1 MYLSAHTMM
10 IAQWFVTFRRA
21 GRRWKLSRRLQ
32 DRKAAKRR
40 LTVTNVVRSI
50 DGLTYRA
57 KQYGSRP
64 QIVAGNIARGF
75 VAESSVMK
83 DILGQIRQIAE
94 FDIPVLLLGES
105 GTGKGIVANMIHE
118 LSSRSAECFMKI
130 NCAALPSELLESELF
145 GYEAGAFTGA
155 NKAKAGKFEACHRGT
170 IFLDEIAE
178 MPIGLQAKLLHVLQD
193 GEFCRLGSYTST
205 QVDVRVI
212 AATNTT
218 ISQALAAG
226 TFRRDLY
233 YRLNVYTIC
242 LPPLRERREDIPALL
257 DHFIEHWSDQIDRPP
272 LPVSNTLLAACMEY
286 PWPGNIRELEN
297 FVRRYLII
305 GDESQALRQL
315 QQDVT
320 TYSPAPVP
328 VAQPVA
334 TASAS
339 QPGDLKQEV
348 RRLKEGAEKM
358 AITRA
363 LAMTGGNRTEA
374 ARILHISVRA
384 LQYKIRNFGGENA
397 GFRGKPAPVEEMA
410 ASFGQS
416 A

>member
-1 MYLSAHTMM
+1 M
-10 IAQWFVTFRRA
+10 
-21 GRRWKLSRRLQ
+21 
-32 DRKAAKRR
+32 
-40 LTVTNVVRSI
+40 TNVVRSI
-50 DGLTYRA
+50 DGLAFRA
-57 KQYGSRP
+57 KEHEP
-64 QIVAGNIARGF
+64 QKRTGGTGGVVPGF
-75 VAESSVMK
+75 VAASPVMR
-83 DILGQIRQIAE
+83 DILNQIRQIAE

-118 LSSRSAECFMKI
+118 LSCRAPERFMKI

-155 NKAKAGKFEACHRGT
+155 AKAKAGKFEACHRGT

-193 GEFCRLGSYTST
+193 GEFSRLGSYTPS

-212 AATNTT
+212 AATNTR
-218 ISQALAAG
+218 ISQAIAAG

-257 DHFIEHWSDQIDRPP
+257 EHFIDHWSEQIDRPP
-272 LPVSNTLLAACMEY
+272 LPVSRTLLGACMEY

-305 GDESQALRQL
+305 GDENQALGQL

-320 TYSPAPVP
+320 AYASSPVPAASPA
-328 VAQPVA
+328 
-334 TASAS
+334 ASAPKAG
-339 QPGDLKQEV
+339 PGDLKEEV

-363 LAMTGGNRTEA
+363 LSLTGGNRTEA
-374 ARILHISVRA
+374 ARLLHISVRA
-384 LQYKIRNFGGENA
+384 LQYKIRNFGVESA
-397 GFRGKPAPVEEMA
+397 GLRAKPEPAEEFA
-410 ASFGQS
+410 ATFGQQF
-416 A
+416 

>member
-1 MYLSAHTMM
+1 MTN
-10 IAQWFVTFRRA
+10 IVT
-21 GRRWKLSRRLQ
+21 
-32 DRKAAKRR
+32 
-40 LTVTNVVRSI
+40 SI
-50 DGLTYRA
+50 DGLAYRA
-57 KQYGSRP
+57 KESSSP
-64 QIVAGNIARGF
+64 APASAGNTESGF
-75 VAESSVMK
+75 VAESPVMR
-83 DILGQIRQIAE
+83 DILSQIRQIAE

-105 GTGKGIVANMIHE
+105 GTGKGIVASMIHE
-118 LSSRSAECFMKI
+118 LSLRSAERFMKI

-155 NKAKAGKFEACHRGT
+155 SKAKAGKFEACHRGT

-193 GEFCRLGSYTST
+193 GEFSRLGSYTPT

-218 ISQALAAG
+218 ISQAIAAG

-257 DHFIEHWSDQIDRPP
+257 DHFIQHWSAQIDRPP
-272 LPVSNTLLAACMEY
+272 LPVSNVLLNACLEY

-305 GDESQALRQL
+305 GDETRALRQL
-315 QQDVT
+315 EQDATAYGVE
-320 TYSPAPVP
+320 ALP
-328 VAQPVA
+328 VASPVA
-334 TASAS
+334 SMS
-339 QPGDLKQEV
+339 QSEPGDLKEEV

-363 LAMTGGNRTEA
+363 LTLTGGNRTEA
-374 ARILHISVRA
+374 ARLLHISVRA
-384 LQYKIRNFGGENA
+384 LQYKIRNFGVENA
-397 GFRGKPAPVEEMA
+397 GFRGKPAPAEEVA
-410 ASFGQS
+410 AAFGHHV
-416 A
+416 

>member
-1 MYLSAHTMM
+1 
-10 IAQWFVTFRRA
+10 
-21 GRRWKLSRRLQ
+21 
-32 DRKAAKRR
+32 
-40 LTVTNVVRSI
+40 VTNIVRSI
-50 DGLTYRA
+50 DGLAYQA
-57 KQYGSRP
+57 KGHEP
-64 QIVAGNIARGF
+64 QKQASEGRSESGF
-75 VAESSVMK
+75 VAASPVMK
-83 DILGQIRQIAE
+83 DILNQIRQIAE

-118 LSSRSAECFMKI
+118 LSCRAQERFMKI

-155 NKAKAGKFEACHRGT
+155 AKAKAGKFEACHRGT

-178 MPIGLQAKLLHVLQD
+178 TPIGLQAKLLHVLQD
-193 GEFCRLGSYTST
+193 GEFSRLGSYKST

-212 AATNTT
+212 AATNTR
-218 ISQALAAG
+218 ISQAIAAG

-257 DHFIEHWSDQIDRPP
+257 DHFIDYWSEQIDRPP
-272 LPVSNTLLAACMEY
+272 LPVSRTLLKACMEY

-305 GDESQALRQL
+305 GDETQALRQL

-320 TYSPAPVP
+320 SYASGPVP
-328 VAQPVA
+328 PA
-334 TASAS
+334 TPAAKG
-339 QPGDLKQEV
+339 QPGDLKEEV
-348 RRLKEGAEKM
+348 RRLKEGAERM

-363 LAMTGGNRTEA
+363 LAFTGGNRTEA
-374 ARILHISVRA
+374 ARLLHISVRA
-384 LQYKIRNFGGENA
+384 LQYKIRNFGVENA
-397 GFRGKPAPVEEMA
+397 GYRGNPEPAEEVA
-410 ASFGQS
+410 ATFGQQF
-416 A
+416 

>member
-1 MYLSAHTMM
+1 M
-10 IAQWFVTFRRA
+10 
-21 GRRWKLSRRLQ
+21 
-32 DRKAAKRR
+32 
-40 LTVTNVVRSI
+40 TNVVRSI

-57 KQYGSRP
+57 KQYESRP
-64 QIVAGNIARGF
+64 QTVTGNVESGF

-118 LSSRSAECFMKI
+118 LSNRYAECFMKI

-218 ISQALAAG
+218 ISQAIAAG

-257 DHFIEHWSDQIDRPP
+257 EHFIEYWSNQIDRPP

-305 GDESQALRQL
+305 GDETQALRQL

-320 TYSPAPVP
+320 AYSTGPVP
-328 VAQPVA
+328 VAQPIA
-334 TASAS
+334 TLPPS
-339 QPGDLKQEV
+339 QPGDLKEEV

-384 LQYKIRNFGGENA
+384 LQYKIRNFGVDNA

-410 ASFGQS
+410 ASVGQS

>member
-1 MYLSAHTMM
+1 
-10 IAQWFVTFRRA
+10 
-21 GRRWKLSRRLQ
+21 
-32 DRKAAKRR
+32 
-40 LTVTNVVRSI
+40 VTNVVRSI
-50 DGLTYRA
+50 DGLAYRA
-57 KQYGSRP
+57 KEYESQT
-64 QIVAGNIARGF
+64 QTVAGNIESGF
-75 VAESSVMK
+75 VAESLVMR
-83 DILGQIRQIAE
+83 DILNQIRQIAE

-118 LSSRSAECFMKI
+118 LSSRSAERFMKI

-155 NKAKAGKFEACHRGT
+155 TKAKAGKFEACHRGT

-193 GEFCRLGSYTST
+193 GEFSRLGSYTPT

-218 ISQALAAG
+218 ISQAIAAG

-257 DHFIEHWSDQIDRPP
+257 DNFIEYWSRQIDRPP
-272 LPVSNTLLAACMEY
+272 LPVSRTLLAACMEY

-320 TYSPAPVP
+320 AFSTGPVP
-328 VAQPVA
+328 AFQSA
-334 TASAS
+334 ASAPAS
-339 QPGDLKQEV
+339 KPGDLKEEV
-348 RRLKEGAEKM
+348 RRLKEGAEKT

-363 LAMTGGNRTEA
+363 LAMTAGNRTEA

-384 LQYKIRNFGGENA
+384 LQYKIRNFGVENT
-397 GFRGKPAPVEEMA
+397 GFRGKPGPSEEIA
-410 ASFGQS
+410 ATFGQNI
-416 A
+416 

>member
-1 MYLSAHTMM
+1 M
-10 IAQWFVTFRRA
+10 
-21 GRRWKLSRRLQ
+21 
-32 DRKAAKRR
+32 
-40 LTVTNVVRSI
+40 TNVVRSI
-50 DGLTYRA
+50 DGLAYRA
-57 KQYGSRP
+57 KEYGAQTKP
-64 QIVAGNIARGF
+64 VGGNIESGF
-75 VAESSVMK
+75 VAESSVMR
-83 DILGQIRQIAE
+83 DILNQIRQIAE

-118 LSSRSAECFMKI
+118 LSSRSAERFMKI

-155 NKAKAGKFEACHRGT
+155 IKSKAGKFEACHRGT

-178 MPIGLQAKLLHVLQD
+178 MPISLQAKLLHVLQD
-193 GEFCRLGSYTST
+193 GEFSRLGSYTST

-218 ISQALAAG
+218 ISQAIAAG

-257 DHFIEHWSDQIDRPP
+257 SHFIDYWSEQIDRPP
-272 LPVSNTLLAACMEY
+272 LPVSSMLLAACMEY
-286 PWPGNIRELEN
+286 TWPGNIRELEN

-305 GDESQALRQL
+305 GDESQALKQL

-320 TYSPAPVP
+320 AFAVGPVP
-328 VAQPVA
+328 VAQPVE
-334 TASAS
+334 SVPVS
-339 QPGDLKQEV
+339 QPGDLKKEV
-348 RRLKEGAEKM
+348 RRLKDGAEKM

-384 LQYKIRNFGGENA
+384 LQYKIRNFGVENA
-397 GFRGKPAPVEEMA
+397 GFGGKPAPVEEITA
-410 ASFGQS
+410 NFGQHF
-416 A
+416 

>member
-1 MYLSAHTMM
+1 MTN
-10 IAQWFVTFRRA
+10 IVT
-21 GRRWKLSRRLQ
+21 
-32 DRKAAKRR
+32 
-40 LTVTNVVRSI
+40 SI

-57 KQYGSRP
+57 KESAP
-64 QIVAGNIARGF
+64 SAPASAGTIESGF
-75 VAESSVMK
+75 VAESPVMK
-83 DILGQIRQIAE
+83 DILSQIRQIAE

-105 GTGKGIVANMIHE
+105 GTGKGIVASMIHE
-118 LSSRSAECFMKI
+118 LSCRSAERFMKI

-155 NKAKAGKFEACHRGT
+155 TKAKAGKFEACHRGT

-193 GEFCRLGSYTST
+193 GEFSRLGSYTPT

-218 ISQALAAG
+218 ISQAIAAG

-257 DHFIEHWSDQIDRPP
+257 NHFIEHWSAQIDRPP
-272 LPVSNTLLAACMEY
+272 LPVSRMLLNGCLEY

-305 GDESQALRQL
+305 GDETRALCQL
-315 QQDVT
+315 QQD
-320 TYSPAPVP
+320 
-328 VAQPVA
+328 A
-334 TASAS
+334 TAYGAASLPLMDPAATAPKS
-339 QPGDLKQEV
+339 QPGDLKEEV
-348 RRLKEGAEKM
+348 RRLKEGAERM

-363 LAMTGGNRTEA
+363 LALTGGNRTEA
-374 ARILHISVRA
+374 ARLLHISVRA
-384 LQYKIRNFGGENA
+384 LQYKIRNFGVENA
-397 GFRGKPAPVEEMA
+397 GFRGKPAPVEEITA
-410 ASFGQS
+410 AFGHQI
-416 A
+416 

>member
-1 MYLSAHTMM
+1 M
-10 IAQWFVTFRRA
+10 
-21 GRRWKLSRRLQ
+21 
-32 DRKAAKRR
+32 
-40 LTVTNVVRSI
+40 TNVVRSI
-50 DGLTYRA
+50 DGLAYRA
-57 KQYGSRP
+57 KEYGA
-64 QIVAGNIARGF
+64 QTQTAAGNIESGF
-75 VAESSVMK
+75 VAESSVMR
-83 DILGQIRQIAE
+83 DILKQVRQIAE

-118 LSSRSAECFMKI
+118 LSGRSAERFMKI

-155 NKAKAGKFEACHRGT
+155 IKAKAGKFEACHRGT

-193 GEFCRLGSYTST
+193 GEFSRLGSHTPT
-205 QVDVRVI
+205 HVDVRVI

-218 ISQALAAG
+218 ISQAIAAG

-242 LPPLRERREDIPALL
+242 LPPLRERREDIPSLL
-257 DHFIEHWSDQIDRPP
+257 GHFIDYWSGQIDRPP
-272 LPVSNTLLAACMEY
+272 LPVSNMLLAACMEY
-286 PWPGNIRELEN
+286 AWPGNIRELEN

-320 TYSPAPVP
+320 VYSAGPVP
-328 VAQPVA
+328 VAPPVE
-334 TASAS
+334 SAPPS
-339 QPGDLKQEV
+339 RPGDLKQEV
-348 RRLKEGAEKM
+348 RRLKEGAEKT

-384 LQYKIRNFGGENA
+384 LQYKIRNFGVESA
-397 GFRGKPAPVEEMA
+397 GFRGKPAPVEQIG
-410 ASFGQS
+410 ASFGQHI
-416 A
+416 

>member
-1 MYLSAHTMM
+1 
-10 IAQWFVTFRRA
+10 
-21 GRRWKLSRRLQ
+21 
-32 DRKAAKRR
+32 
-40 LTVTNVVRSI
+40 VTNVVRSI

-64 QIVAGNIARGF
+64 QIVAGNIESGF

-155 NKAKAGKFEACHRGT
+155 SKAKAGKFEACHRGT

-242 LPPLRERREDIPALL
+242 LPPLRDRREDIPALL
-257 DHFIEHWSDQIDRPP
+257 EHFIDYWSDQIDRPP

-320 TYSPAPVP
+320 AYSPAPAP

-334 TASAS
+334 SEPAS
-339 QPGDLKQEV
+339 QPGDLKEEV

-384 LQYKIRNFGGENA
+384 LQYKIRNFGVENA
-397 GFRGKPAPVEEMA
+397 GFRGKPAPVEQIA
-410 ASFGQS
+410 ASFGQP

>member
-1 MYLSAHTMM
+1 MQT
-10 IAQWFVTFRRA
+10 
-21 GRRWKLSRRLQ
+21 WK
-32 DRKAAKRR
+32 DANRR

-57 KQYGSRP
+57 RQYGSRP
-64 QIVAGNIARGF
+64 QTVAGNVESGF

-155 NKAKAGKFEACHRGT
+155 SKAKAGKFEACHRGT

-218 ISQALAAG
+218 ISQAIAAG

-257 DHFIEHWSDQIDRPP
+257 KHFIEYWSNQIDRPP

-320 TYSPAPVP
+320 AYSAAPAP

-334 TASAS
+334 TEPPS
-339 QPGDLKQEV
+339 QPGDLKEEV

-384 LQYKIRNFGGENA
+384 LQYKIRNFGVDNA
-397 GFRGKPAPVEEMA
+397 GYRGKPAPVQEVA

-416 A
+416 V

>member
-1 MYLSAHTMM
+1 
-10 IAQWFVTFRRA
+10 
-21 GRRWKLSRRLQ
+21 
-32 DRKAAKRR
+32 
-40 LTVTNVVRSI
+40 VTNVVRSI
-50 DGLTYRA
+50 DGLAYRA
-57 KQYGSRP
+57 KEYESQTQP
-64 QIVAGNIARGF
+64 VAGNVESGF
-75 VAESSVMK
+75 VAESSVMR
-83 DILGQIRQIAE
+83 DILNQIRQIAE

-105 GTGKGIVANMIHE
+105 GTGKGIVASMIHE
-118 LSSRSAECFMKI
+118 LSFRSAERFMKI

-155 NKAKAGKFEACHRGT
+155 TKAKAGKFEACHRGT

-193 GEFCRLGSYTST
+193 GEFSRLGSYTPT

-218 ISQALAAG
+218 ISQAIGAG

-257 DHFIEHWSDQIDRPP
+257 DHFIEYWSQQIDRPP
-272 LPVSNTLLAACMEY
+272 LPVSRTLLAACMEY

-320 TYSPAPVP
+320 AYSAGPVP
-328 VAQPVA
+328 AMQPA
-334 TASAS
+334 ASAPAS
-339 QPGDLKQEV
+339 QPGDLKEEV

-384 LQYKIRNFGGENA
+384 LQYKIRNFGVENT
-397 GFRGKPAPVEEMA
+397 GFRAKPGPAEEIA
-410 ASFGQS
+410 ATFGPHI
-416 A
+416 

>member
-1 MYLSAHTMM
+1 M
-10 IAQWFVTFRRA
+10 
-21 GRRWKLSRRLQ
+21 
-32 DRKAAKRR
+32 
-40 LTVTNVVRSI
+40 TNIVRSI
-50 DGLTYRA
+50 DGLAYQAKDHEPQKQAGEGRA
-57 KQYGSRP
+57 ES
-64 QIVAGNIARGF
+64 GF
-75 VAESSVMK
+75 VAASPVMK
-83 DILGQIRQIAE
+83 DILNQVRQIAE
-94 FDIPVLLLGES
+94 FDIPILLLGES
-105 GTGKGIVANMIHE
+105 GTGKGIVASMIHK
-118 LSSRSAECFMKI
+118 LSCRSAERFMKI

-178 MPIGLQAKLLHVLQD
+178 TPIGLQAKLLHVLQD
-193 GEFCRLGSYTST
+193 GEFSRLGSYTPT

-212 AATNTT
+212 AATNTR
-218 ISQALAAG
+218 ISEAIAAG

-257 DHFIEHWSDQIDRPP
+257 DHFIVHWSEQIDRPP
-272 LPVSNTLLAACMEY
+272 LPVSQTLLNACMEY
-286 PWPGNIRELEN
+286 SWPGNIRELEN

-320 TYSPAPVP
+320 AYASGPVP
-328 VAQPVA
+328 VASPA
-334 TASAS
+334 ANAPKA
-339 QPGDLKQEV
+339 QPGDLKEEV
-348 RRLKEGAEKM
+348 RRLKEGAERM

-363 LAMTGGNRTEA
+363 LALTSGNRTEA
-374 ARILHISVRA
+374 ARLLHISVRA
-384 LQYKIRNFGGENA
+384 LQYKIRNFGVENA
-397 GFRGKPAPVEEMA
+397 GYPAKPEPVKQMA
-410 ASFGQS
+410 ATFGQH

>member
-1 MYLSAHTMM
+1 MEPSRQL
-10 IAQWFVTFRRA
+10 QD
-21 GRRWKLSRRLQ
+21 WKDANRRL
-32 DRKAAKRR
+32 K
-40 LTVTNVVRSI
+40 VTNVVRSI

-57 KQYGSRP
+57 RQYESRP
-64 QIVAGNIARGF
+64 QGLAGSIATGF

-83 DILGQIRQIAE
+83 DIFGQIRQIAE

-155 NKAKAGKFEACHRGT
+155 HKAKAGKFEACHRGT

-257 DHFIEHWSDQIDRPP
+257 DHFIEYWSDQIDRPP

-320 TYSPAPVP
+320 TYNPAPVP

-334 TASAS
+334 TAPAS
-339 QPGDLKQEV
+339 QPGDLKEEV

-384 LQYKIRNFGGENA
+384 LQYKIRNFGVENA

>member
-1 MYLSAHTMM
+1 MDA
-10 IAQWFVTFRRA
+10 
-21 GRRWKLSRRLQ
+21 SRPLQ
-32 DRKAAKRR
+32 DWKDANRR

-57 KQYGSRP
+57 RQYESRP
-64 QIVAGNIARGF
+64 HAVAGNIARGF
-75 VAESSVMK
+75 VAESSVLK

>member
-1 MYLSAHTMM
+1 M
-10 IAQWFVTFRRA
+10 
-21 GRRWKLSRRLQ
+21 
-32 DRKAAKRR
+32 
-40 LTVTNVVRSI
+40 TNVVRSI
-50 DGLTYRA
+50 DGLAYRA
-57 KQYGSRP
+57 KESEP
-64 QIVAGNIARGF
+64 QTQTVAGNIDSGF
-75 VAESSVMK
+75 VAESSVMR
-83 DILGQIRQIAE
+83 DIRNQIRQIAE

-118 LSSRSAECFMKI
+118 LSFRAAERFMKI

-155 NKAKAGKFEACHRGT
+155 TKAKAGKFEACHRGT

-193 GEFCRLGSYTST
+193 GEFSRLGSYTPT

-218 ISQALAAG
+218 ISQAIAAG

-242 LPPLRERREDIPALL
+242 LPPLRERRADIPALL
-257 DHFIEHWSDQIDRPP
+257 DHFIEYWSQQIDRPP
-272 LPVSNTLLAACMEY
+272 LPVSRTLIAACMEY
-286 PWPGNIRELEN
+286 SWPGNIRELEN

-315 QQDVT
+315 QQDFT
-320 TYSPAPVP
+320 AYSAGPVP
-328 VAQPVA
+328 AFQP
-334 TASAS
+334 TASEPPS
-339 QPGDLKQEV
+339 QPGDLKEEV

-384 LQYKIRNFGGENA
+384 LQYKIRNFGVENA
-397 GFRGKPAPVEEMA
+397 GFRGKPGPAEEVA
-410 ASFGQS
+410 LTFGQQI
-416 A
+416 

>member
-1 MYLSAHTMM
+1 
-10 IAQWFVTFRRA
+10 
-21 GRRWKLSRRLQ
+21 
-32 DRKAAKRR
+32 
-40 LTVTNVVRSI
+40 
-50 DGLTYRA
+50 
-57 KQYGSRP
+57 
-64 QIVAGNIARGF
+64 
-75 VAESSVMK
+75 
-83 DILGQIRQIAE
+83 
-94 FDIPVLLLGES
+94 
-105 GTGKGIVANMIHE
+105 
-118 LSSRSAECFMKI
+118 
-130 NCAALPSELLESELF
+130 
-145 GYEAGAFTGA
+145 
-155 NKAKAGKFEACHRGT
+155 
-170 IFLDEIAE
+170 
-178 MPIGLQAKLLHVLQD
+178 
-193 GEFCRLGSYTST
+193 
-205 QVDVRVI
+205 
-212 AATNTT
+212 
-218 ISQALAAG
+218 AAG

-257 DHFIEHWSDQIDRPP
+257 DHFIGYWSDQTDRPP

-305 GDESQALRQL
+305 GDETQALRQL

-334 TASAS
+334 TVPAS
-339 QPGDLKQEV
+339 QLGDLKEEV

-384 LQYKIRNFGGENA
+384 LQYKIRNFGVDNA

>member
-1 MYLSAHTMM
+1 
-10 IAQWFVTFRRA
+10 
-21 GRRWKLSRRLQ
+21 
-32 DRKAAKRR
+32 
-40 LTVTNVVRSI
+40 VTNIVRSI
-50 DGLTYRA
+50 DGMAYRA
-57 KQYGSRP
+57 KEHEP
-64 QIVAGNIARGF
+64 QKQAGEGKAQSGF
-75 VAESSVMK
+75 VAASPVMK
-83 DILGQIRQIAE
+83 DILKQIRQIAE

-105 GTGKGIVANMIHE
+105 GTGKGIVASMIHE
-118 LSSRSAECFMKI
+118 LSCRAPERFMKI

-155 NKAKAGKFEACHRGT
+155 TKSKAGKFEACHRGT

-178 MPIGLQAKLLHVLQD
+178 TPIGLQAKLLHVLQD
-193 GEFCRLGSYTST
+193 GEFSRLGSYTST

-218 ISQALAAG
+218 ISQAIAAG

-257 DHFIEHWSDQIDRPP
+257 EHFIDHWSQQIDRPP
-272 LPVSNTLLAACMEY
+272 LPVSDTLIEACMEY

-305 GDESQALRQL
+305 GDETQALRQL

-320 TYSPAPVP
+320 AHASGPVP
-328 VAQPVA
+328 VPSPVA
-334 TASAS
+334 SAPKA
-339 QPGDLKQEV
+339 QPGDLKEEV
-348 RRLKEGAEKM
+348 RRLKEGAERM

-363 LAMTGGNRTEA
+363 LALTSGNRTEA
-374 ARILHISVRA
+374 ARLLHISVRA
-384 LQYKIRNFGGENA
+384 LQYKIRNFGVENA
-397 GFRGKPAPVEEMA
+397 AFRGKPGPVIEFA
-410 ASFGQS
+410 ASIGQQF
-416 A
+416 

>member
-1 MYLSAHTMM
+1 MYLCAHTMM
-10 IAQWFVTFRRA
+10 IAERFPTFYRPEVDGRFEAIAGLDRA
-21 GRRWKLSRRLQ
+21 N
-32 DRKAAKRR
+32 RR

-57 KQYGSRP
+57 RQQESRP
-64 QIVAGNIARGF
+64 HAVAGNIATGF

-272 LPVSNTLLAACMEY
+272 LD
-286 PWPGNIRELEN
+286 RK
-297 FVRRYLII
+297 R
-305 GDESQALRQL
+305 
-315 QQDVT
+315 
-320 TYSPAPVP
+320 
-328 VAQPVA
+328 
-334 TASAS
+334 
-339 QPGDLKQEV
+339 
-348 RRLKEGAEKM
+348 
-358 AITRA
+358 
-363 LAMTGGNRTEA
+363 
-374 ARILHISVRA
+374 
-384 LQYKIRNFGGENA
+384 
-397 GFRGKPAPVEEMA
+397 
-410 ASFGQS
+410 
-416 A
+416 

>member
-1 MYLSAHTMM
+1 M
-10 IAQWFVTFRRA
+10 
-21 GRRWKLSRRLQ
+21 
-32 DRKAAKRR
+32 
-40 LTVTNVVRSI
+40 TNVVRSI
-50 DGLTYRA
+50 DGLAYRA
-57 KQYGSRP
+57 KEHEAQKQTGEVRSHS
-64 QIVAGNIARGF
+64 GF
-75 VAESSVMK
+75 VAASPVMK
-83 DILGQIRQIAE
+83 DILNQIRQIAE

-118 LSSRSAECFMKI
+118 LSCRAPERFMKI

-155 NKAKAGKFEACHRGT
+155 AKSKAGKFEACHRGT

-178 MPIGLQAKLLHVLQD
+178 MPIALQAKLLHVLQD
-193 GEFCRLGSYTST
+193 GEFSRLGSYTPT

-218 ISQALAAG
+218 ISQAIAAG

-257 DHFIEHWSDQIDRPP
+257 EHFIDHWSEQIDRPP
-272 LPVSNTLLAACMEY
+272 LPVSRTLLEACMAY
-286 PWPGNIRELEN
+286 TWPGNIRELEN

-320 TYSPAPVP
+320 AFASGPVP
-328 VAQPVA
+328 VPSPA
-334 TASAS
+334 ASTPAA
-339 QPGDLKQEV
+339 QPGDLKEEV
-348 RRLKEGAEKM
+348 RRLKEGAERM
-358 AITRA
+358 AINRA
-363 LAMTGGNRTEA
+363 LAVTGGNRTEA
-374 ARILHISVRA
+374 ARLLHISVRA
-384 LQYKIRNFGGENA
+384 LQYKIRNFSVENT
-397 GFRGKPAPVEEMA
+397 GYRGTPEPAEEMA
-410 ASFGQS
+410 LAFGQHF
-416 A
+416 